1 MISLLIFLG
10 LTIAAGLIAL
20 KTRDNM
26 YVTAPD
32 RWGDNREKF
41 QSSWLVKPLVIFI
54 VGLLLSMIQPYAIE
68 KIDSGHKGLKI
79 NLVGN
84 QRGVSSYQYKTGV

>member
-1 MISLLIFLG
+1 MISLLIFITSL
-10 LTIAAGLIAL
+10 IAAGLIAL

-26 YVTAPD
+26 YKVEAD

-41 QSSWLVKPLVIFI
+41 QSGWLVKPLVIFI

-68 KIDSGHKGLKI
+68 KID
-79 NLVGN
+79 
-84 QRGVSSYQYKTGV
+84 